1 MSPIAGMAAADLRSV
16 AVALRSGRLIPPFS
30 TIGVQRVL
38 GARIPSG
45 LPDWLNE
52 IEQADCSPQALALWF
67 DAVAD
72 LEDSQLSERNSLQL
86 VMTAPASVAG
96 FHRDT
101 AVVVQDLFRRARHSI
116 LMTTYGIFGGKEL
129 SRDLGLRMNADS
141 NLLVRVFMHAGQK
154 APAEL
159 VRTFRED
166 HWPDNYRLPEIYYDV
181 SPVGPDAGYSGVL
194 HAKCVLIDS
203 EELFITSANFT
214 DAAHYRNIEAGLLVR
229 SPIVASQA
237 ARFFDSLAESEFCVR
252 LV

>member
-1 MSPIAGMAAADLRSV
+1 MAAADLRSV
-16 AVALRSGRLIPPFS
+16 AVALRSGRLIPPFTTVS
-30 TIGVQRVL
+30 VQRVL
-38 GARIPSG
+38 GFHIPSG
-45 LPDWLNE
+45 MPDWLNE
-52 IEQADCSPQALALWF
+52 IEQAGCSPGALALWF

-72 LEDSQLSERNSLQL
+72 LEDSRLAERNSLQL

-129 SRDLGLRMNADS
+129 FRDLGLRMNADS

-154 APAEL
+154 AAAEL
-159 VRTFRED
+159 LRTFRED
-166 HWPDNYRLPEIYYDV
+166 HWPDNCRLPEIYHDF
-181 SPVGPDAGYSGVL
+181 SALGHDASNSGVL

-203 EELFITSANFT
+203 EELFVTSANFT

-229 SPIVASQA
+229 SPAVAGQA
-237 ARFFDSLAESEFCVR
+237 ARFFESLAESEFCVR